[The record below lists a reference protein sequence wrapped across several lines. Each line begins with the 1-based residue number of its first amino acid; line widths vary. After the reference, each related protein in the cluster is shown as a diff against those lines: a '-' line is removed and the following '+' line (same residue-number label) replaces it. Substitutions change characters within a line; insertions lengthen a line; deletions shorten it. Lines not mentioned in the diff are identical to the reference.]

1 MTLRGRSVICP
12 GLLPSRFGGPTGNL
26 PLFDSAWLSG
36 ARMLDARTGEGS
48 EERRRGGVDVWA
60 PLLSSAAPP
69 GSGPFC
75 RKSGPDLTPFR
86 GSGRFFRLS
95 AVVRTISRD
104 ITPGQKL
111 PYRRCP
117 ALRPTKPPR
126 PSPARSRRPA
136 GPAPAAEAPAL
147 WVLTLRGR
155 SVICPKI
162 GQITL
167 RPLSV
172 RTAVGSTGASLG
184 VPHTLPVRLL
194 TASRDSLIMDLP
206 GDACTHCAYGDDSGF
221 SFSLFL
227 ALYVLRNMPTVLN
240 MRTHRIPR
248 LVGGKRNVYLRQS

>member
-1 MTLRGRSVICP
+1 MVSFPILPLSKPQRSSRFARNCNRTGRKKKKPTKGRMTLRGRSVICP
-12 GLLPSRFGGPTGNL
+12 GLLPSRFRGPTGNL

-48 EERRRGGVDVWA
+48 EERRRGADAWA

-69 GSGPFC
+69 GFWAVLQEIGPGFDALP
-75 RKSGPDLTPFR
+75 GFWAV
-86 GSGRFFRLS
+86 FRLS

-111 PYRRCP
+111 PYRRRP

-136 GPAPAAEAPAL
+136 GPALAAEAPAL

-172 RTAVGSTGASLG
+172 RAAVGSTGPRNASERQPKRQDCPRKQNPTHVVG
-184 VPHTLPVRLL
+184 NVKTL
-194 TASRDSLIMDLP
+194 
-206 GDACTHCAYGDDSGF
+206 
-221 SFSLFL
+221 
-227 ALYVLRNMPTVLN
+227 
-240 MRTHRIPR
+240 
-248 LVGGKRNVYLRQS
+248 

>member
-12 GLLPSRFGGPTGNL
+12 GLLPSRFRGPTGNL

-48 EERRRGGVDVWA
+48 EERRRGADAWA

-69 GSGPFC
+69 GFWAVLQEIGPGFDALP
-75 RKSGPDLTPFR
+75 GFWAV
-86 GSGRFFRLS
+86 FRLS

-111 PYRRCP
+111 PYRRRP

-155 SVICPKI
+155 SGICPI
-162 GQITL
+162 FGQITL

-172 RTAVGSTGASLG
+172 RAAVGSTGSSLG

-240 MRTHRIPR
+240 MRAHRIPR